1 MHGLLAF
8 MKKFK
13 VLILILGISLLA
25 LSSSAPKADTG
36 ITLEEVYDQM
46 QNMRED
52 YENKS
57 SNLQSQID
65 QLKGQAPTYVA
76 KPRERKISEGESRQ
90 FLGTIRDEFKNRI
103 VGKTILGG
111 YTDIEFIDQRGRESF
126 FDQHRFVPFIYGEI
140 SDQIKV
146 AAEIEFEH
154 GGTDNNQG
162 DGDVKIE
169 FAVIDYEL
177 HEALNLRAG
186 IILTP
191 LGHFNLIHD
200 SPINDLTSRP
210 LVARRIIP
218 TTLSEAGA
226 GFFGT
231 FYPTELSKIDY
242 EIYLVNG
249 FEGFKDFDP
258 ATGDGDSNISQTGG
272 LRGARGSQSNDIND
286 NKAVVGRVAISPF
299 LGAEVGFSGHIGD
312 YDADG
317 DNTLAIY
324 AIDWTLQKG
333 PFELLGEYAVANIER
348 QGRVKL
354 FNDSRASEDEIIPGR
369 MDGAYIQA
377 NFHFFPEWLRQTWPK
392 LFGPESIF
400 TLVGRYD
407 VIDMASSDS
416 TVGDRDRWTVGTNFR
431 PVEDTVFKLE
441 YQINDGDRSSD
452 RDNAF
457 IASIATYF

>member
-1 MHGLLAF
+1 MRGLF
-8 MKKFK
+8 SIGRKFK
-13 VLILILGISLLA
+13 LVFLFGAVCLWV
-25 LSSSAPKADTG
+25 LSSNSLKADTG

-46 QNMRED
+46 QNMRDD
-52 YENKS
+52 YENKI

-65 QLKGQAPTYVA
+65 QLRDQAPTYVA
-76 KPRERKISEGESRQ
+76 KPSEEKRFEGESRQ

-111 YTDIEFIDQRGRESF
+111 YTDIEFIDQRGKKSF
-126 FDQHRFVPFIYGEI
+126 FDQHRFVPFIYGEVT
-140 SDQIKV
+140 DQIKI

-162 DGDVKIE
+162 DGDIKVE

-186 IILTP
+186 IILSP

-200 SPINDLTSRP
+200 SPINDLTARP
-210 LVARRIIP
+210 LVDRRIIP

-258 ATGDGDSNISQTGG
+258 ATGDADSNISQTGG
-272 LRGARGSQSNDIND
+272 LRGARGSQSSDIND

-324 AIDWTLQKG
+324 AVDWTLQKG
-333 PFELLGEYAVANIER
+333 PFELLGEYAVANVER
-348 QGRVKL
+348 KGRVKL
-354 FNDSRASEDEIIPGR
+354 FNDSRESEDDIIPGR

-377 NFHFFPEWLRQTWPK
+377 NYHFFPEWLRQTWPK

-407 VIDMASSDS
+407 VIDIGSSDS
-416 TVGDRDRWTVGTNFR
+416 DVGDRDRWTVGANFR

-441 YQINDGDRSSD
+441 YQINDGDRSRD
-452 RDNAF
+452 RDNA
-457 IASIATYF
+457 ILASIATYF